1 MSRGRGQICHA
12 REIPSVRG
20 MTSQRRSSQHVAH
33 PPSPRQPSVPPV
45 SGTRAVWGFAGFLA
59 LLSAVTF
66 YARDDL
72 YASLAAAAS
81 GSVLDAVVGLV
92 AEVGVLALVGPAAL
106 LAAWSW
112 LRDRRAFLT
121 LSSAGIGVVGAYATS
136 ELVKLLV
143 AEPRPCRALDIR
155 TVLACPGVGDWS
167 WPSNHATIAAG
178 FAAACIFTS
187 ARSAWFVAPVAALV
201 AASRVAAGVHYVHD
215 VLAGLALGLL
225 GVTIA
230 VAIMRP
236 VCERLVRRAP
246 FRQL

>member
-1 MSRGRGQICHA
+1 
-12 REIPSVRG
+12 
-20 MTSQRRSSQHVAH
+20 MTPQSHSSQHVVPNSGRTVA
-33 PPSPRQPSVPPV
+33 PPV
-45 SGTRAVWGFAGFLA
+45 GGTRVAWGLTGFFA

-66 YARDDL
+66 FARDDL

-81 GSVLDAVVGLV
+81 GSVFESVVGMV
-92 AEVGVLALVGPAAL
+92 AEVGVLALVGSAAL

-121 LSSAGIGVVGAYATS
+121 LTSAGIGVVGAYATS
-136 ELVKLLV
+136 EFVKLLV
-143 AEPRPCRALDIR
+143 EEQRPCRALDVQ
-155 TVLACPGVGDWS
+155 TVLACPGMGDWS
-167 WPSNHATIAAG
+167 WPSNHATIAAA
-178 FAAACIFTS
+178 FAAACIFTLPG
-187 ARSAWFVAPVAALV
+187 SAWFVAPVAALI

-225 GVTIA
+225 GVAIA

-236 VCERLVRRAP
+236 VCDRLVHRAP